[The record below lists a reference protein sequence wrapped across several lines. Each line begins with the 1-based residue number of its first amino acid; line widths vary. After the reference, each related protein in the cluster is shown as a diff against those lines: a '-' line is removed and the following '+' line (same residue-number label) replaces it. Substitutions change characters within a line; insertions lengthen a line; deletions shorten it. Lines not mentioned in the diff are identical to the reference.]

1 MALNRGVTNR
11 VNWVLD
17 NCLPPIVRDAPVLM
31 RPLMRLVLGPL
42 YADYVRFKEQAAGM
56 SAAEYRAVYRR
67 LHETFLPR
75 ETDLSAGCVA
85 AIRRCSMRD
94 AGAGT

>member
-1 MALNRGVTNR
+1 
-11 VNWVLD
+11 
-17 NCLPPIVRDAPVLM
+17 
-31 RPLMRLVLGPL
+31 
-42 YADYVRFKEQAAGM
+42 M